1 METDINQMFQTLF
14 DDFDINE
21 YMLDVDLTLAD
32 LVDVSEWDVE
42 LK

>member
-1 METDINQMFQTLF
+1 VETDINQMFQTFF
-14 DDFDINE
+14 DDFDINK

-32 LVDVSEWDVE
+32 LVDVSEWDVD